1 MLSTRSV
8 ICTCK
13 ERTLKNYAVRAGS
26 IVQQKLS
33 EGSHYGKRISGF
45 RAAGAFPVY
54 PEMFTETEFA
64 ANEEKNKMT
73 TKESEGD
80 NHVNNSGTSQY
91 TNRGTI

>member
-8 ICTCK
+8 IYPCK
-13 ERTLKNYAVRAGS
+13 EVRIKNYAVRTGS

-33 EGSHYGKRISGF
+33 QGSHCVKSISGF
-45 RAAGAFPVY
+45 TAACAFPVN
-54 PEMFTETEFA
+54 PDMFTEIESA

-73 TKESEGD
+73 TKESEGY

-91 TNRGTI
+91 TKRGTT